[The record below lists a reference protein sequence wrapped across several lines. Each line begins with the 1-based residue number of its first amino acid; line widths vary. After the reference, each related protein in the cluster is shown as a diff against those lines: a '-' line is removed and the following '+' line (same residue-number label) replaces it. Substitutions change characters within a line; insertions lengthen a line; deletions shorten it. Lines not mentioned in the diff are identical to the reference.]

1 MGSAR
6 GKVARFLTI
15 SIACIGL
22 AVSTLACSKYPA
34 ENNNQ
39 QSQQA
44 QVAATIRQQE
54 DAWFKAIQARQLDAT
69 VSYYG
74 NGAILSAPNVP
85 DARTKDEIRQ
95 TWAQI
100 LASVPAG
107 VPFNAGT
114 TQVEVANSN
123 DLGYALG
130 FYTINNPPSD
140 RGTFVDIWKKQT
152 NGSWKM
158 MVAVIKSDMPAAPP
172 PAR

>member
-1 MGSAR
+1 MASTR
-6 GKVARFLTI
+6 GKVARFITI
-15 SIACIGL
+15 SISCIGL
-22 AVSTLACSKYPA
+22 AVSTLACSKLPA
-34 ENNNQ
+34 ENNNRGNERT
-39 QSQQA
+39 QA
-44 QVAATIRQQE
+44 EAAIRQQE
-54 DAWFKAIQARQLDAT
+54 DAQIKAIGARQLDAT

-74 NGAILSAPNVP
+74 NGAILSAPNAP
-85 DARTKDEIRQ
+85 DARSKDEIRQ

-130 FYTINNPPSD
+130 FYTIDNPPSD
-140 RGTFVDIWKKQT
+140 KGTFVDIWKKQT
-152 NGSWKM
+152 DGSWKT
-158 MVAVIKSDMPAAPP
+158 MVAVIKSDMPPAPP